1 MAPLTL
7 LANVKGGGLP
17 GAPAPGVEQA
27 GVDGCGEDVQV
38 ERRAS
43 EAGQGGA
50 EDDCWS
56 QWQPVIYD
64 PTVLLFAMLI

>member
-1 MAPLTL
+1 MEPLTL
-7 LANVKGGGLP
+7 LANVKGEGLP

-43 EAGQGGA
+43 EAGQGA
-50 EDDCWS
+50 EDD
-56 QWQPVIYD
+56 
-64 PTVLLFAMLI
+64 

>member
-50 EDDCWS
+50 EDG
-56 QWQPVIYD
+56 
-64 PTVLLFAMLI
+64 